1 MARLLDTYTD
11 AQLMRMLVQR
21 DFTALNNIL
30 ADDEITQLGKLFS
43 YCTDTNIVLRFPNLT
58 RALDSALSNSK
69 VTIDFDMS
77 KLTYIGPSAFTYF
90 DGAGMPKKL
99 VLNAPD
105 IKEVAFMYADA
116 GVEEIDAPGITNLQ
130 GIRNVFCGMK
140 SLKKFRAQNLTK
152 TGQYTFYVCFK
163 LEVID
168 LPSVTTFEWGTFDYL
183 TNLQTLR
190 LGGTTIAGFDNNVFT
205 ASTPSVTAIIMD
217 RLTNIPSFGSM
228 GNLPTM
234 KNGTCKIYV
243 PQGFV
248 TTLRAAD
255 NWKNYAGQILAIEDH
270 MDLMPTWDD

>member
-1 MARLLDTYTD
+1 MARLLDRFTD
-11 AQLMRMLVQR
+11 AELMSMLITR
-21 DFTALNNIL
+21 DLSALNKVI
-30 ADDEITQLGKLFS
+30 ADDEITHLGKLFS
-43 YCTDTNIVLRFPNLT
+43 YCTDTDIVLRFPNLT
-58 RALDSALSNSK
+58 RVLDNALSNSK
-69 VTIDFDMS
+69 VTIDFDVS
-77 KLTYIGPSAFTYF
+77 RLTYIGPSAFTYF
-90 DGAGMPKKL
+90 EGAGMPKKL
-99 VLNAPD
+99 TLNAPE

-116 GVEEIDAPGITNLQ
+116 GVEEIDAPGITSLQ

-152 TGQYTFYVCFK
+152 TGQNTFYVCFK

-168 LPSVTTFEWGTFDYL
+168 LPSVTSFEWGTFDYL

-190 LGGTTIAGFDNNVFT
+190 LGGTTIAGFDNGVFT
-205 ASTPSVTAIIMD
+205 ASTTSVTAIIMD
-217 RLTNIPSFGSM
+217 RLTNIPSLGTL
-228 GNLPTM
+228 GVLPTM

-270 MDLMPTWDD
+270 PEVMPTWEN